1 MAKIKSKYYG
11 AVTLPNGKI
20 LKFSIE
26 GESETEVRRILRDS
40 QPKAKVNFKRK
51 GK

>member
-11 AVTLPNGKI
+11 TVTLPNGKT

-26 GESETEVRRILRDS
+26 GESETEIRRIIHNA
-40 QPKAKVNFKRK
+40 QPKAKVSIKRK
-51 GK
+51 